1 MSMERGMGSGPAFCP
16 LKRGAK
22 RQDLTP
28 SPAEIIRIK
37 RDGGALSAAQIG
49 AFVAGLV
56 DGSWSEGQA
65 AALAMAAFLK
75 GLDTAETVAL
85 TRAMT
90 HSGNVMDW
98 RAEQLGGPVL
108 DKHSTG
114 GVGDKV
120 SLMLAP
126 MLAAC
131 GAFVPMVSGRGL
143 GHTGGTLDKMDSIP
157 GYQSAPSGEL
167 LRRALHAAGCAIV
180 GPTADLA
187 PADRRLYAIRD
198 VTATV
203 ESIPLI
209 TASILSK
216 KLAAGLQGL
225 VLDVKTGNGAFA
237 ASTAMAQELARSL
250 VSVANGAGLPTR
262 ALITDMNQVLGD
274 SCGNALEVAEA
285 LAFLDGRHREPRLLE
300 VTMALCTELLVLGKL
315 AATEAMARERL
326 IRVLDDGS
334 ALAHFARMVAA
345 LGGPADFVEKPQRY
359 LAAAPVQR
367 PALAARDGWISQ
379 VATRELGL
387 LVIELGGG
395 RRRATDR
402 IDHRVGLSAVLG
414 IGAQVHAGEPLAMVH
429 AADEAAAQA
438 AIVGLGQIDHGVGCC
453 AAWGQVLPFAPPLSG
468 GGKRQD
474 LTPLPPHP
482 TRHPHHVAAHHQ
494 RRLIGSHAGALQRR
508 RQLAPALD
516 RRIGRAADRAVVAG

>member
-1 MSMERGMGSGPAFCP
+1 MMLA
-16 LKRGAK
+16 
-22 RQDLTP
+22 Q
-28 SPAEIIRIK
+28 EIIRIK
-37 RDGGALSAAQIG
+37 RDGAALSEAQIG
-49 AFVAGLV
+49 AFVTGLV

-65 AALAMAAFLK
+65 AALAMAAFLN

-90 HSGNVMDW
+90 HSGSVMDW
-98 RAEQLGGPVL
+98 SAEQLGGPVL

-131 GAFVPMVSGRGL
+131 GAFVPMISGRGL

-157 GYQSAPSGEL
+157 GYQTAPSSDL
-167 LRRALHAAGCAIV
+167 LRQALHAAGCAVV
-180 GPTADLA
+180 GQTSDLA

-237 ASTAMAQELARSL
+237 ASMAMAQELARSL

-274 SCGNALEVAEA
+274 NCGNALEVWEA
-285 LAFLDGRHREPRLLE
+285 LDFLAGRRREPRLLE
-300 VTMALCTELLVLGKL
+300 VTLALCTELLVLGGL
-315 AATEAMARERL
+315 AANGRQARKRL
-326 IRVLDDGS
+326 TRVLDDGS

-345 LGGPADFVEKPQRY
+345 LGGPVDFVEKPQRY

-367 PALAARDGWISQ
+367 PVLAAREGWITG
-379 VATRELGL
+379 VATRAVGL

-395 RRRATDR
+395 RRRATDP
-402 IDHRVGLSAVLG
+402 IDHRVGFRAVAGVGTHIRAGDPLA
-414 IGAQVHAGEPLAMVH
+414 IVHAS
-429 AADEAAAQA
+429 DEAGAQA
-438 AIVGLGQIDHGVGCC
+438 AADAMRGL
-453 AAWGQVLPFAPPLSG
+453 VLLSDVPPAGLPPLIT
-468 GGKRQD
+468 R
-474 LTPLPPHP
+474 LP
-482 TRHPHHVAAHHQ
+482 
-494 RRLIGSHAGALQRR
+494 
-508 RQLAPALD
+508 
-516 RRIGRAADRAVVAG
+516 